1 VPGPHFQVAHH
12 PAPEQQT
19 PLSDTGLHD
28 KIVEI
33 LSNTANGCLNEL
45 GYYPGIAQKLKEL
58 ETTNKT
64 WQVENVKLYED
75 NRRLLNTLREQHE
88 RLKLTSIP
96 ELEKIDRI
104 RRLELEVQAL
114 RQSTLTS
121 NSHEEGLQREFNR
134 LKEAYRIAYNEVCRL
149 NALLQS
155 QRPPG
160 LQSQP
165 EMSPQWNHPQYHP
178 GVLPQQMQMAP
189 QGGPAQFVQQ
199 GALSQRQSLQ
209 QTQQAAIQQR
219 PPQDVFFPNHESR
232 RSSTGTIRESIIIP
246 IQAFSILK
254 S

>member
-1 VPGPHFQVAHH
+1 VPGAHFQITHH
-12 PAPEQQT
+12 PPPEQQT
-19 PLSDTGLHD
+19 PLSDTELHE

-45 GYYPGIAQKLKEL
+45 GYHPGIAQKLKEL
-58 ETTNKT
+58 EATNKT

-88 RLKLTSIP
+88 RLKLTSVP

-104 RRLELEVQAL
+104 RRLELELQGL

-134 LKEAYRIAYNEVCRL
+134 LKEGYRIAYNEVRRL
-149 NALLQS
+149 SALLQS

-165 EMSPQWNHPQYHP
+165 GISPQWTHPQYHP
-178 GVLPQQMQMAP
+178 NLPPPPARQLQMAL
-189 QGGPAQFVQQ
+189 QGDPAQLVQQ
-199 GALSQRQSLQ
+199 GALGQRQSLQ

-219 PPQDVFFPNHESR
+219 PPQGGFLPNHESR
-232 RSSTGTIRESIIIP
+232 RLSTGTIRESIIIP
-246 IQAFSILK
+246 MQAF
-254 S
+254 